1 MKTRLT
7 HLLVPI
13 VCVLCAS
20 LTPTTLANHRSGDY
34 ALPEIIRMAD
44 FDGDGIQ
51 DLAVNVSGFDHIA
64 ILKGDGHAN
73 FTVQGQFETDT
84 LPKGVALG
92 DFDKDG
98 RLDLATIQ
106 EWGYNIKVNLG
117 DGLGGFSLVQELN
130 GDGEPTRLYA
140 ADLNN
145 DGNLDLIGNAPQE
158 GNVLIYYGNGKGGFA
173 TAAKEIEDHPNCQAI
188 GIGDFN
194 GDSNADLAI
203 AYYEDKT
210 LTGSHTDILLG
221 DGAGNFT
228 SVSQFQTDPEATNVI
243 PVDINGDGTLDL
255 LLSGA
260 GAENDQG
267 VFLQVFLGDGTGNF
281 ANKQTFDFGTG
292 TAKGDMT
299 LADFNEDGKLD
310 AALPVSSLG
319 DNQGGDQTTCLILLG
334 DGTGNF
340 FPARSAT
347 VGREPHTAVAVDFD
361 GDGHM
366 DLVVSNRTDG
376 TLTVLLGTGLATF
389 TTHATIKVNAPPQG
403 AAFSR

>member
-1 MKTRLT
+1 MKNRLT
-7 HLLVPI
+7 NVFVLI
-13 VCVLCAS
+13 GCVLCAS
-20 LTPTTLANHRSGDY
+20 VTPTVLANHRSGDF

-51 DLAVNVSGFDHIA
+51 DLAVNVSGFDHIV

-84 LPKGVALG
+84 LPKGVAMG

-117 DGLGGFSLVQELN
+117 DGLGGFTFVQELN

-173 TAAKEIEDHPNCQAI
+173 TAAAEIENHPNCQAI

-194 GDSNADLAI
+194 GDGNSDLAI

-210 LTGSHTDILLG
+210 STGSHTDILLG
-221 DGAGNFT
+221 DGTGNFT
-228 SVSQFQTDPEATNVI
+228 SVTQFQTNPEATNAV
-243 PVDINGDGTLDL
+243 PVDINGDGLLDL

-267 VFLQVFLGDGTGNF
+267 VFLQVFLGDGTGKF
-281 ANKQTFDFGTG
+281 TNKQTLDLGTG
-292 TAKGDMT
+292 TVKGDMA
-299 LADFNEDGKLD
+299 LADINEDGKLD
-310 AALPVSSLG
+310 VVLPISSLG
-319 DNQGGDQTTCLILLG
+319 DNQGGNRTMCMIFLG

-340 FPARSAT
+340 LPAKTAT
-347 VGREPHTAVAVDFD
+347 VGREPHTAVASDFD
-361 GDGHM
+361 GDGHI

-376 TLTVLLGTGLATF
+376 TVTVLLGTGLATF

-403 AAFSR
+403 AAAPR